1 MTVTESTRK
10 KVASLREEIRHH
22 NYLYHALDAPEI
34 PDIEYD
40 RLMQQLQALETQH
53 PELIRSDS
61 PTQRVGAEPIEA
73 FGTIEHRMPMLSLNN
88 VFTEEELSDFH
99 RRVAERLELSV
110 AAEIAYVA
118 EPKLDGAA
126 VSLLFEKGELERA
139 GLYRSP

>member
-1 MTVTESTRK
+1 M
-10 KVASLREEIRHH
+10 ASLREEIRHH

-110 AAEIAYVA
+110 DAEIAYVA
-118 EPKLDGAA
+118 CT
-126 VSLLFEKGELERA
+126 
-139 GLYRSP
+139 RSAMSP